1 MIHATQHRK
10 RAGAPPPGFPEIPEG
25 RRGRHYNAVK
35 RAIDVTVA
43 SLLLVLLSPLLAA
56 VATAVKVDSPGPVL
70 FVQERVGTR
79 RVRRSGRVYWTLRP
93 FRVFKFRS
101 MLKDADESVHEQHV
115 AAVTNGQISSNG
127 KTIKLQH
134 DERITRVG
142 HVLRKASLDEL
153 PQLFNVLRGEMSLVG
168 PRPVPAYE
176 VDRYGADHAQRFT
189 ALPGMSGLWQV
200 RGRCALPFQAMIS
213 CDLEYVAN
221 PTILKDLAIM
231 VRTVPAVLSG
241 KGAG

>member
-1 MIHATQHRK
+1 
-10 RAGAPPPGFPEIPEG
+10 
-25 RRGRHYNAVK
+25 
-35 RAIDVTVA
+35 
-43 SLLLVLLSPLLAA
+43 
-56 VATAVKVDSPGPVL
+56 
-70 FVQERVGTR
+70 
-79 RVRRSGRVYWTLRP
+79 
-93 FRVFKFRS
+93 
-101 MLKDADESVHEQHV
+101 MLMEADESVHEQHV
-115 AAVTNGQISSNG
+115 AAVTNGQIADG
-127 KTIKLQH
+127 KTIKLQD

-142 HVLRKASLDEL
+142 RVLRKASLDEL
-153 PQLFNVLRGEMSLVG
+153 PQLINVLRGEMSLVG

-176 VDRYGADHAQRFT
+176 VNRYGADYAQRFT

-200 RGRCALPFQAMIS
+200 RGRCALPFRAMIS